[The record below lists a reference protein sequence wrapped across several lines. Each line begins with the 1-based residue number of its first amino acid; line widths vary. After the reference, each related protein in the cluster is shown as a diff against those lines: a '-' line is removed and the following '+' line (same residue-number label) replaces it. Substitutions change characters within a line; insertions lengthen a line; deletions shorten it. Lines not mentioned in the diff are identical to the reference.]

1 MGKNYLGE
9 FEELILL
16 AILSLGPNAYGVT
29 ITDALVNVGKSV
41 STGALYTAL
50 SRLEEKGFI
59 RSWMGEATAERGG
72 RAKKYFA
79 VEALGQQALSEAE
92 NTRRAFQTKLG
103 MGGVSAFGSISIL
116 NNAQ

>member
-16 AILSLGPNAYGVT
+16 AILTLGTNAYGVT
-29 ITDALVNVGKSV
+29 IVDRLEEEGKRV

-50 SRLEEKGFI
+50 ARLEEKGFI

-79 VEALGQQALSEAE
+79 LEALGEQALHEAE
-92 NTRRAFQTKLG
+92 NTRKALRMKL
-103 MGGVSAFGSISIL
+103 VSIKV
-116 NNAQ
+116 

>member
-1 MGKNYLGE
+1 MSKNYLGE

-16 AILSLGPNAYGVT
+16 AILSLGINAYGVT
-29 ITDALVNVGKSV
+29 IADALEEAGKSV

-79 VEALGQQALSEAE
+79 LEALGEQALRDAE
-92 NTRRAFQTKLG
+92 TTRSSIRGKLVPNTAF
-103 MGGVSAFGSISIL
+103 S
-116 NNAQ
+116 N